1 MRSSD
6 PVVVPSSRA
15 ANVPAA
21 SESAPTPE
29 PTPAPREPTP
39 APREPRAA
47 PAAAPPVTPPPA
59 PLTAE
64 QLYARADAALAKQD
78 LAAADKAL
86 ALIATIQPQPAL
98 AGQAI
103 FDRARIA
110 YQRHDWS
117 AARAHLAKLDGVAD
131 AALRESGHYLSC
143 RIAVESHDA
152 HAAACLTAFR
162 KAYPQSAHDRDSLGA
177 LTGLA
182 YAAGG
187 CAAAKA
193 DVGELG
199 LRYPHSA
206 LAAAWRAKCAEGL

>member
-1 MRSSD
+1 MTATRSPVD
-6 PVVVPSSRA
+6 PS
-15 ANVPAA
+15 PAA
-21 SESAPTPE
+21 PIEAAPPPQPAPTPQ
-29 PTPAPREPTP
+29 
-39 APREPRAA
+39 
-47 PAAAPPVTPPPA
+47 PPPPPPA

-64 QLYARADAALAKQD
+64 QLYARADAALARQD

-86 ALIATIQPQPAL
+86 ALISTIQPPPPL

-110 YQRHDWS
+110 YQRHDWA
-117 AARAHLAKLDGVAD
+117 AARAHLAKLDGIAD
-131 AALRESGHYLSC
+131 TALRESGEYLTC
-143 RIAVESHDA
+143 RIGVESHDA
-152 HAAACLTAFR
+152 RAAACLTGFR

-193 DVGELG
+193 DIGELVS
-199 LRYPHSA
+199 RYPHSA
-206 LAAAWRAKCAEGL
+206 LAAAWRAKCEEAR